1 MEHKEGGLNMEF
13 EIIQKSRYL
22 QDIGK
27 AYIFQFQCL
36 RCLSLNTGLLNKQ
49 LIDKELESKETYEIE
64 NSCKICKRRFKIEFS
79 KKIEYIIKE
88 G

>member
-1 MEHKEGGLNMEF
+1 MEF
-13 EIIQKSRYL
+13 GIIQKSGYL

-36 RCLSLNTGLLNKQ
+36 RCFALNSGLLNKQ
-49 LIDKELESKETYEIE
+49 RIDKELEDKEAYETEDICKACKRKIKVVFSKEV
-64 NSCKICKRRFKIEFS
+64 K
-79 KKIEYIIKE
+79 YIVKE